1 MLSMEEEANRK
12 EVIQMNSYQ
21 KPEVVFCGNAL
32 ESVQHMGKT
41 AIANDAQAPNQPPAT
56 TPAYEAD
63 E

>member
-1 MLSMEEEANRK
+1 
-12 EVIQMNSYQ
+12 MNSYQ